1 MQFKTGRIYGR
12 NKITCSVKIIVYK
25 QTQKC
30 YNKYEHLFCLEADFL
45 DRVILHCDFNNFF
58 ASVACRDNPEL
69 IGHAVAVCGSEK
81 ERKGIV
87 LAKNELAK
95 AQGVTTAETV
105 WKAKQKCPS
114 LIIVP
119 PDHKRY
125 KYFSDEVHK
134 IYLRFTDQVEKFSI
148 DESWLDVT
156 GSIRLFGDGKTIADT
171 IRETVKNELGLT
183 VSVGVSFNKIFAKMA
198 SDLKKPD
205 ATTVIT
211 ADNYKDVLWKLPVK
225 DMIGIGK
232 SSENKLRSLGIFTI
246 GDIAAADPVMLE
258 KSMRKQGRTLWEY
271 ANGKENS
278 PVEKFDA
285 VTPPK
290 SIGRSVT
297 GAEDITDMQELHKV
311 LLKLT
316 EEVTAT
322 LRKWGFLASGVQVH
336 LRTLDL
342 QVTEMQCR
350 LERPCCTTKTIE
362 AAGMDLI
369 KRHGGIVK
377 PLRSVGIR
385 VFGFAETDAHQFSL
399 FDDTDED
406 NLKDEDVERSIDR
419 IKERFGK
426 ESISRAATL
435 KKPRH

>member
-1 MQFKTGRIYGR
+1 M
-12 NKITCSVKIIVYK
+12 
-25 QTQKC
+25 
-30 YNKYEHLFCLEADFL
+30 

-69 IGHAVAVCGSEK
+69 KGHAVAVCGSEK
-81 ERKGIV
+81 ERRGIV
-87 LAKNELAK
+87 LAKNEVAK

-105 WKAKQKCPS
+105 WMAKKKCPS

-156 GSIRLFGDGKTIADT
+156 GSLRLFGDGKTIADT
-171 IRETVKNELGLT
+171 IRKTVKSELGLT

-211 ADNYKDVLWKLPVK
+211 RDNYKDILWKLPIK

-232 SSENKLRSLGIFTI
+232 SSENKLRSLGIFTV
-246 GDIAAADPVMLE
+246 GDIAAADPVILE

-271 ANGKENS
+271 ANGEENS
-278 PVEKFDA
+278 PVERFDA

-290 SIGRSVT
+290 SIGRSTT

-316 EEVTAT
+316 EEVTAS
-322 LRKWGFLASGVQVH
+322 LRKWGFFASGVQVH

-342 QVTEMQCR
+342 QVKEMQYR

-385 VFGFAETDAHQFSL
+385 VFGFTETDAHQFSL
-399 FDDTDED
+399 FDDTGED
-406 NLKDEDVERSIDR
+406 NSKDEDVERSIDQ

-426 ESISRAATL
+426 ECISRAATL
-435 KKPRH
+435 KKPRR